1 MVTNEVDLIVAGLLF
16 RQAGWL
22 ALLLPWL
29 AGLLL
34 WLSYRHKQLHD
45 YSDASLSPWSLAAG
59 APASLSP
66 WRWPLGFWL
75 GVLLIVAVAGP
86 RLALDAPATP
96 QQTNGITH
104 LVLLDASRS
113 MTALDRQPDRFG
125 HAQNVLAAWAQRLPA
140 EDRVGL
146 MLFGTEAYWAL
157 PMTEDKALLQSRL
170 GLLQAQRLPFAGT
183 QLAVAMQQA
192 LGVAQAQGVQQ
203 VVLVTDGVLA
213 DQQAGLMAVAEAYA
227 QANIGLLVVGV
238 GSTDAVGLP
247 DAASPTGWLVYD
259 GVRVTVP
266 MARQSLQR
274 LAQAAQGR
282 YVDDRNQSA
291 ALQSWFD
298 YDAGLLADVGL
309 ALDNAE
315 SGVDASA
322 MQRAF
327 YDLTPWVVGLLL
339 LGLLW
344 RYSTPPQQSG
354 QQRQRQGV
362 SSSLLSAWLVA
373 GLLLSLL
380 TMTTAQAQQADY
392 VRWMQAGEQEHGEQQ
407 HQQAQDYFRQAL
419 LTARNHD
426 ERARSLYNL
435 GLSYADQQAWSL
447 AVEAFEGALIHQA
460 DFPEAAHNLALA
472 QGQLTRELA
481 AQAQQAQVAEEGDE
495 QAQGENGEGSGREG
509 EDDPLIA
516 GSTDAENWGREDDR
530 DYWGED
536 LPDRQGQQADL
547 QPALIEFS
555 RGSGDWQGQA
565 VIEQQR
571 LDFARD
577 QRQADLQRYLDGLKD
592 DEVGILFHLFEREA
606 GFQARQNEPATV
618 PGVKPW

>member
-1 MVTNEVDLIVAGLLF
+1 MVTNEADLIVAGLFF

-34 WLSYRHKQLHD
+34 WLGYRHKQLHD
-45 YSDASLSPWSLAAG
+45 YSDASLTPWSLAAG
-59 APASLSP
+59 APARLWP

-86 RLALDAPATP
+86 RWALDAPATP
-96 QQTNGITH
+96 QQTGGITH

-125 HAQNVLAAWAQRLPA
+125 HAQNLLAAWAQRLPA

-157 PMTEDKALLQSRL
+157 PITEDKALLQSRL

-183 QLAVAMQQA
+183 QLAVAMKQA
-192 LGVAQAQGVQQ
+192 LAVAQEQGVQQ
-203 VVLVTDGVLA
+203 VVLVTDGVLSE
-213 DQQAGLMAVAEAYA
+213 QQAGLLAVAEAYA
-227 QANIGLLVVGV
+227 QAKIGLLVVGV

-247 DAASPTGWLVYD
+247 DSASPTGWLVYD

-298 YDAGLLADVGL
+298 YEARFLANAGLGLDDEKSAD
-309 ALDNAE
+309 DT
-315 SGVDASA
+315 SA
-322 MQRAF
+322 MQHAF

-344 RYSTPPQQSG
+344 RYSTPSQQSG
-354 QQRQRQGV
+354 QQQAI
-362 SSSLLSAWLVA
+362 SSSPLALWLVA
-373 GLLLSLL
+373 GLLVSLL
-380 TMTTAQAQQADY
+380 SMNNAQAQQADY
-392 VRWMQAGEQEHGEQQ
+392 VRWMQAGEELHREQQ
-407 HQQAQDYFRQAL
+407 HQQAQGYFRQAL

-472 QGQLTRELA
+472 QRQHALELA
-481 AQAQQAQVAEEGDE
+481 AQARQAE
-495 QAQGENGEGSGREG
+495 QGEQTREQGENSEGVGRDG
-509 EDDPLIA
+509 NEDPTLA
-516 GSTDAENWGREDDR
+516 GATDGENWGRDDDE
-530 DYWGED
+530 DYWGEE
-536 LPDRQGQQADL
+536 LPERDAQQAEL
-547 QPALIEFS
+547 PPEQQSTFAS
-555 RGSGDWQGQA
+555 RGAWQGQA

-571 LDFARD
+571 LDLARE
-577 QRQADLQRYLDGLKD
+577 QRQADLARYLDTIAD
-592 DEVGILFHLFEREA
+592 DQVGILFHLFEREA
-606 GFQARQNEPATV
+606 GFQARQVEPREL